1 VNARQ
6 RQVHEQIR
14 TIHQIA
20 AAGVIFFLLVLG
32 STGCGKP
39 PRVTNHFLL
48 EYPSPSLG
56 SRAVLKESIR
66 VELFAA
72 AQAINSTA
80 MIYLP
85 RPFETSSYVYNRW
98 QVNPGHMVTD
108 YLLRDLRN
116 SRLFQGVFGYQQ
128 SGIGRFKI
136 EGAVQQF
143 AEVDEPDGWKAVL
156 AVSVTL
162 LDLDEDEV
170 TKRVILQK
178 DYRQAEYLP
187 EQNARGLAQGM
198 SQAMEVVSAKIIN
211 DIYKAAATRI
221 CR

>member
-1 VNARQ
+1 MKPR
-6 RQVHEQIR
+6 
-14 TIHQIA
+14 HQIA
-20 AAGVIFFLLVLG
+20 AAGLLIGLVVIG
-32 STGCGKP
+32 SIGCGKP
-39 PRVTNHFLL
+39 PIVTNHFLL
-48 EYPSPSLG
+48 EYPSPVLG
-56 SRAVLKESIR
+56 SRAALKESIR

-72 AQAINSTA
+72 SQAINSTA
-80 MIYLP
+80 MVYLP

-108 YLLRDLRN
+108 FLLRDLRN
-116 SRLFQGVFGYQQ
+116 ARLFQGVFGYQQ
-128 SGIGRFKI
+128 SGIGRFKV

-178 DYRQAEYLP
+178 DYRQTEYLP

-198 SQAMEVVSAKIIN
+198 SRAMEVLSAQIIN
-211 DIYKAAATRI
+211 DIYKAAAARV